1 MAACLSTNL
10 GRRQAGA
17 ALVEF
22 SLILPL
28 LLILAWAVTDLGRAI
43 GHYRVLAQ
51 SAREAARYVS
61 TQTPGNGTV
70 QARNLVLYGRLTAT
84 GPYQLSGFGG
94 TQQVLVSWQY
104 QGSNPTLATVKVTI
118 RGYRFDSMAASFW
131 AVRFASITFGDISAT
146 MRAALCGSVC

>member
-28 LLILAWAVTDLGRAI
+28 LLILTWAVTDLGGAI

-51 SAREAARYVS
+51 SASEAARYVS
-61 TQTPGNGTV
+61 
-70 QARNLVLYGRLTAT
+70 A
-84 GPYQLSGFGG
+84 
-94 TQQVLVSWQY
+94 
-104 QGSNPTLATVKVTI
+104 
-118 RGYRFDSMAASFW
+118 
-131 AVRFASITFGDISAT
+131 
-146 MRAALCGSVC
+146 